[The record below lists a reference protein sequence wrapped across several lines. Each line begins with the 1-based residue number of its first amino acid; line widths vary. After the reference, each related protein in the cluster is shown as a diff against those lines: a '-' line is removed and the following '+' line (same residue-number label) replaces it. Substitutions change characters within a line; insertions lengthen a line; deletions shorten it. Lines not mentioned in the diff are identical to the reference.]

1 MVVGVLVP
9 ASAWAGGKAT
19 PVGAVGDFSAPTYMA
34 SPPGDTHRLF
44 VVQQGGQIALIKDGV
59 KQQTLFLD
67 ISNEVEFAGG
77 EQGLLSMAFAPD
89 YATSHRF
96 YVYYTD
102 RNCPSAPGCDEHVSE
117 FTANADGDTASAL
130 SEHVLITIPHPN
142 QSNHNGGQLQF

>member
-9 ASAWAGGKAT
+9 ASAWAGVKAT
-19 PVGAVGDFSAPTYMA
+19 PVGAVGDFNAPTYMA
-34 SPPGDTHRLF
+34 APPGDTHRLF

-59 KQQTLFLD
+59 SARQAPFLD
-67 ISNEVEFAGG
+67 ISSEVHYVGG

-102 RNCPSAPGCDEHVSE
+102 TKLSDVAGAATSTSASSPPIPAATRRQRYPSAC
-117 FTANADGDTASAL
+117 
-130 SEHVLITIPHPN
+130 
-142 QSNHNGGQLQF
+142 